1 MATTLIDALVELLRL
16 DFAYVR
22 MPERVDE
29 PAREWLRARP
39 DDHPQLDASALS
51 GRLDSWLMTDERTA
65 TDRVPNPLGAG
76 SISIAVLKLGLH
88 RTVGVLV
95 AGAEREAFPNEIERL
110 LLQVSTNLA
119 AIALQEARHASD
131 QQRTAEALEREVAKQ
146 TAELRSVNDTLR
158 HEVLERV
165 RAQERIRRDEAEL
178 RLLIDSV
185 PQLIGTVNPDGT
197 MRHMNRAAL
206 ELCRRSSR
214 RRRHSRSV
222 ARSVLS
228 PG

>member
-1 MATTLIDALVELLRL
+1 MKADPVADEIRRLQSGLNDLVSVLAMPAIWTGRDTSQVATTLIDALVELLRL

-65 TDRVPNPLGAG
+65 TDRVPNPLGPG

-95 AGAEREAFPNEIERL
+95 AGAERETFPNQIERL
-110 LLQVSTNLA
+110 LLQVSTN
-119 AIALQEARHASD
+119 
-131 QQRTAEALEREVAKQ
+131 
-146 TAELRSVNDTLR
+146 
-158 HEVLERV
+158 
-165 RAQERIRRDEAEL
+165 
-178 RLLIDSV
+178 
-185 PQLIGTVNPDGT
+185 
-197 MRHMNRAAL
+197 
-206 ELCRRSSR
+206 
-214 RRRHSRSV
+214 
-222 ARSVLS
+222 
-228 PG
+228 